1 MHELSDLQIID
12 CHIHIRGTVSSI
24 ANMADVMEGCGLS
37 GMNVLSAASQG
48 GDNITQNVVAM
59 LFKALYPGRIY
70 GFGALQ
76 YALPGDPADHPP
88 FAEQARRLMRM
99 GADGMKMG
107 EGKPTLRKAIG
118 HALDDPVY
126 DAYYAY
132 CEADAIPILF
142 HVADPPDLWDPERVP
157 EWARRRGWF
166 YGDGTYPALETLYA
180 EVDGILSKF
189 PTLHIILAHFYFM
202 SYDIERAAH
211 MLDTW
216 SNVSFDLTPGGD
228 MYVNFS
234 QDPESWRAFFVK
246 YQDRILFGTDNS
258 GGNRRPN
265 PDRVPNA
272 QDRINAVRRFLE
284 TEDEFPAWGT
294 TIRGIGLDHEVLEKI
309 YRTNFFRYAGETPKG
324 VDVGMAIEEGERML
338 DMVRGSAVADE
349 VLPRMAEVMEEL
361 RQLYGAG

>member
-1 MHELSDLQIID
+1 VSNQADFQIID
-12 CHIHIRGTVSSI
+12 CHIHIRGTLNSI
-24 ANMADVMEGCGLS
+24 ANMVDVMEGCGLS

-76 YALPGDPADHPP
+76 YALPGDSVDHPP
-88 FAEQARRLMRM
+88 FAEQARRLVEM

-132 CEADAIPILF
+132 CEAEAIPILY
-142 HVADPPDLWDPERVP
+142 HVADPPDLWDPKRVP

-166 YGDGTYPALETLYA
+166 YGDGTYPALETLYD
-180 EVDGILSKF
+180 EVDGILVKF

-202 SYDIERAAH
+202 SSDIERAAR
-211 MLDTW
+211 MLETW
-216 SNVSFDLTPGGD
+216 PNVSFDLTPGGD

-234 QDPESWRAFFVK
+234 KDPAKWREFFVT

-265 PDRVPNA
+265 PDRVPMA
-272 QDRINAVRRFLE
+272 RERIGAVRRFLE
-284 TEDEFPAWGT
+284 TDDAFPAWGT
-294 TIRGIGLDHEVLEKI
+294 TVQGIELKWDILDKI
-309 YRTNFFRYAGETPKG
+309 YRTNFTRYVGDQPKALDIG
-324 VDVGMAIEEGERML
+324 RVIEEGERVL
-338 DMVRGSAVADE
+338 GLVRDSAVADD
-349 VLPRMAEVMEEL
+349 VLPRMDAVMSEL
-361 RQLYGAG
+361 AHHFVV